1 MRVFIRLH
9 GQMDWAGSR
18 LDGEL
23 LWVFSMALP
32 QSSGKM
38 VLSSCQPQGLVLL
51 RVEAISQVMSIS
63 SLLVAQNVPAV
74 RGLIAQVTKGN
85 FKQSHKIMEKVEAS
99 LEKSRK
105 QSEDGYV
112 CTWIFF
118 LGQRSFL
125 CKWRAAKSDP
135 FLLPPEGLGHEISV
149 PGSLLIDRTLGKLC
163 QPLLSVLPCSIPCYI
178 PFFPL
183 GQLVALVFLPWVSPT
198 RTAGKETAAAGAAH
212 GAAWERLS
220 HKTLSAPTGKLL
232 GFSTAFTVWRAFG
245 SCEIMWWIMV
255 GEH

>member
-99 LEKSRK
+99 LEKK
-105 QSEDGYV
+105 
-112 CTWIFF
+112 
-118 LGQRSFL
+118 
-125 CKWRAAKSDP
+125 
-135 FLLPPEGLGHEISV
+135 
-149 PGSLLIDRTLGKLC
+149 
-163 QPLLSVLPCSIPCYI
+163 
-178 PFFPL
+178 
-183 GQLVALVFLPWVSPT
+183 
-198 RTAGKETAAAGAAH
+198 
-212 GAAWERLS
+212 
-220 HKTLSAPTGKLL
+220 
-232 GFSTAFTVWRAFG
+232 
-245 SCEIMWWIMV
+245 
-255 GEH
+255 